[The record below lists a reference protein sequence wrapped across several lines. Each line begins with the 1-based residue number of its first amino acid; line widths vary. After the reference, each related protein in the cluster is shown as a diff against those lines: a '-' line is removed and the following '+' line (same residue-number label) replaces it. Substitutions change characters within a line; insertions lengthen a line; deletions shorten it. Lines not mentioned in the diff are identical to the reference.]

1 MERAIKKLQ
10 EYEASNNNKEIL
22 KKVDVDNYRKAL
34 NTVLE
39 KEWDLKVSRACI
51 AAGTHENP
59 FLKELY
65 WINTLQAHTFKSA
78 LKQIHKL
85 MKDFPDASH
94 KMLADDAIAIITEY
108 QEKADLAA
116 SYKDRLKTQVIPPK
130 VDKDPI
136 AALPPASK
144 KAMIKIRD
152 LLAGKCEGLKEEI
165 RQSYHQ
171 SLTGILNEYLEMSDE
186 DKSKPLFKSYLG
198 REQTIPMLRRMLYWD
213 HLSGNKAVKSDD
225 ADAFIEKE
233 STQAAKDTVHTY
245 VHKHTVK
252 LAGVIQNMAHI
263 RGIDL
268 NVHSNQG
275 RIEGQLGLSFDDGR
289 SFDVRSQVVL
299 SHSTNGLLFARY
311 PTTFH
316 DVKNENGSLEG
327 KMLSESEMRDWSQ
340 KNDME
345 MGM

>member
-10 EYEASNNNKEIL
+10 EIESSNNIKEIL
-22 KKVDVDNYRKAL
+22 KKVDVNNYRQGL

-39 KEWDLKVSRACI
+39 KEWDLKVRRACL
-51 AAGTHENP
+51 AAGTKENP
-59 FLKELY
+59 FVSELY

-78 LKQIHKL
+78 LKQINKL
-85 MKDFPDASH
+85 IKDFPDNSH
-94 KMLADDAIAIITEY
+94 KILADDAISIIHEY

-116 SYKDRLKTQVIPPK
+116 SYKERLKTQVIPPK
-130 VDKDPI
+130 ADKDPI
-136 AALPPASK
+136 AALPPASRE
-144 KAMIKIRD
+144 AMVKIRD
-152 LLAGKCEGLKEEI
+152 LLADKCEGLKEEI
-165 RQSYHQ
+165 RQSYHR
-171 SLTGILNEYLEMSDE
+171 SLTGILSEYLDMSDE
-186 DKSKPLFKSYLG
+186 DKSKPLYKSYLG
-198 REQTIPMLRRMLYWD
+198 REQKIPMLMRMLHWD
-213 HLSGNKAVKSDD
+213 HMSGNKAVKSDD
-225 ADAFIEKE
+225 ADNFIEKE
-233 STQAAKDTVHTY
+233 SSQSANDTVQTY

-252 LAGVIQNMAHI
+252 LAGVIQNMLNISAI
-263 RGIDL
+263 SL
-268 NVHSNQG
+268 NVNSDNG

-299 SHSTNGLLFARY
+299 SYSTNGLLFARY

-316 DVKNENGSLEG
+316 DVINENGSLEG